1 MKSPRAS
8 WLALALLSTSRA
20 SKLLFPGT
28 VDCLLNLAVERARAE
43 RARGATPAM
52 VQVGAHLAWLNA
64 NDPFGDVARAATLR
78 TVLVEPQPHVARR
91 LEAEVRARAAT
102 RTAAPDGAGAVTVRN
117 CAVCD
122 TAHGASNV
130 TFYSISPDVDPLTG
144 VYRPRQRRH
153 RNATA
158 AARGG
163 DDERKEASWTS
174 QLASMSREHILKHR
188 RWIPNIEDY
197 IVETR
202 VPCLTVDALL
212 RAESVAP
219 ESVLVLSVDA
229 EGFDADIVLSVD
241 FERVRPFLLVWEFQH
256 LVANTGKKQSADD
269 WAVVR
274 KVEDHIA
281 KFGYEC
287 WRVIP
292 ENMFCTSPSTT
303 AYSNDQI
310 SECAA
315 RKFNTTANRY
325 PSFAF

>member
-1 MKSPRAS
+1 M
-8 WLALALLSTSRA
+8 
-20 SKLLFPGT
+20 
-28 VDCLLNLAVERARAE
+28 
-43 RARGATPAM
+43 
-52 VQVGAHLAWLNA
+52 
-64 NDPFGDVARAATLR
+64 
-78 TVLVEPQPHVARR
+78 
-91 LEAEVRARAAT
+91 
-102 RTAAPDGAGAVTVRN
+102 
-117 CAVCD
+117 
-122 TAHGASNV
+122 
-130 TFYSISPDVDPLTG
+130 
-144 VYRPRQRRH
+144 
-153 RNATA
+153 
-158 AARGG
+158 
-163 DDERKEASWTS
+163 
-174 QLASMSREHILKHR
+174 
-188 RWIPNIEDY
+188 
-197 IVETR
+197 
-202 VPCLTVDALL
+202 
-212 RAESVAP
+212 
-219 ESVLVLSVDA
+219 LSVDA

-325 PSFAF
+325 PSFAL